1 MENINSTQVLN
12 SNEMW
17 AIHRALAEQAIKSE
31 LLQKYGLTVRIDGLL
46 EITRVS
52 RSAAY
57 VLMKTDPDY
66 PKGIPLYNSENSPK
80 FYWTHEAIA
89 WVESRSNKYRTH
101 QRDI

>member
-1 MENINSTQVLN
+1 MESII
-12 SNEMW
+12 SNPVMNASEMSVQYQ
-17 AIHRALAEQAIKSE
+17 ALVGEALKSA
-31 LLQKYGLTVRIDGLL
+31 LQHYGPTVRIDGLL

-66 PKGIPLYNSENSPK
+66 PKGIPLYDSDNSPK

-89 WVESRSNKYRTH
+89 WVETRCNKFRNLNEGK
-101 QRDI
+101 

>member
-1 MENINSTQVLN
+1 MEKIISAQVLN

-17 AIHRALAEQAIKSE
+17 AQHQALAEQALKSA
-31 LLQKYGLTVRIDGLL
+31 LQKYGPTVRIDGLL
-46 EITRVS
+46 EITCVS

-66 PKGIPLYNSENSPK
+66 PKGIPLYNGENSPK

-89 WVESRSNKYRTH
+89 WVESRSNKYRTQ